1 MNKLVLTRKR
11 WFQLFDVQLL
21 IALAVSVTRLFA
33 TKAAPAA
40 VAQVVWEVVIIAL
53 TTYVQFSH
61 RPNKI
66 VAVIDRWVCLLFAS
80 QILLA
85 LAALH
90 TYHGVIAAFAILIIA
105 CFLGQAWGY
114 QVNPNLKFGKSSH
127 FQKSV
132 FMILIAFA
140 VLDLVYNSFNDAGKQ
155 IWTVLYLYS
164 GKLWLPMLF
173 HFLTDYF
180 ANIQSGWNSAGW
192 TFNGTAA
199 DYLEE
204 FVIVAVPLAVS
215 IWFMFGKRRQV
226 LEENADRLLK
236 IS

>member
-53 TTYVQFSH
+53 TAYVQ

-90 TYHGVIAAFAILIIA
+90 HLSWRHRCLCNTDHCLF
-105 CFLGQAWGY
+105 FRSSLG
-114 QVNPNLKFGKSSH
+114 
-127 FQKSV
+127 
-132 FMILIAFA
+132 
-140 VLDLVYNSFNDAGKQ
+140 
-155 IWTVLYLYS
+155 
-164 GKLWLPMLF
+164 LPS
-173 HFLTDYF
+173 
-180 ANIQSGWNSAGW
+180 Q
-192 TFNGTAA
+192 
-199 DYLEE
+199 
-204 FVIVAVPLAVS
+204 P
-215 IWFMFGKRRQV
+215 
-226 LEENADRLLK
+226 
-236 IS
+236 